1 MAVTTYTSPAYS
13 QNSSSELK
21 RPCLWEN
28 QYKIENLPAW
38 IYTDNQPPKNIQDC
52 EAKLS
57 SLNYTIRDIELQI
70 EIRELELKTGYS
82 RHGNAFD
89 FEKWKIGALKAKQT
103 HLYLLNAYTYWLI
116 KNTPRTLDTA
126 VKLDKLITLLIEEP
140 ADFEQKATALLD

>member
-21 RPCLWEN
+21 RPCLWED

-57 SLNYTIRDIELQI
+57 SLNYTVRDIELQI

>member
-21 RPCLWEN
+21 RPCLWED

>member
-13 QNSSSELK
+13 QSSTTELK
-21 RPCLWEN
+21 RPCLWEDA
-28 QYKIENLPAW
+28 YKIENLPAW
-38 IYTDNQPPKNIQDC
+38 IYTDNQPPKDTQEC

-57 SLNYTIRDIELQI
+57 SLNYTVRDIELQI

-89 FEKWKIGALKAKQT
+89 FERWKVGALKAKQT

-116 KNTPRTLDTA
+116 KNTPKVLDTPS
-126 VKLDKLITLLIEEP
+126 KLAKLITLLIEDP
-140 ADFEQKATALLD
+140 SDFEQKAKALLN